1 MAKTNEIR
9 LDVSA
14 TPDFEDPA
22 SVLGTLVEE
31 AEGGTRFILKHEYPG
46 FDVAAGWYGRGRGG
60 LALIFSAPR
69 DGQRIPCSRA

>member
-22 SVLGTLVEE
+22 SVLGVLVEE
-31 AEGGTRFILKHEYPG
+31 ADTEARFILKHEYPG
-46 FDVAAGWYGRGRGG
+46 FDVAAGAVARGRGVK
-60 LALIFSAPR
+60 LIFSGPR